1 MAMKKE
7 KKEAIVKTL
16 VEKIE
21 KAKAVFFTDFR
32 GINVH
37 EMNELRNRLRKANAE
52 YKVVKNTLVRRALDQ
67 IKLLPFDEIFDGPIA
82 IATTSNGDPVTV
94 AKTLTEFAKEH
105 PKLRIK
111 GGLLEKKKLL
121 SAEVSFLSEL
131 PPKEILISKLLI
143 TMQSPISNLLWVLKA
158 PIRNFVN
165 VLSQI
170 QKQKE

>member
-1 MAMKKE
+1 MKRE
-7 KKEAIVKTL
+7 EKEAIVKTL

-32 GINVH
+32 GVTVH
-37 EMNELRNRLRKANAE
+37 EMNELRNKLRKANAE
-52 YKVVKNTLVRRALDQ
+52 YKVVKNTLIRRALDQ
-67 IKLLPFDEIFDGPIA
+67 INLLPFDEIFDGPIA

-131 PPKEILISKLLI
+131 PPKEILISKLLM